1 MGGPGPGEAG
11 DRGPGLSLPDVLA
24 VAYVLRLEDLARD
37 VHAHTIAGAIAQ
49 ALGAEQVAG
58 DRADWNAVK
67 ARFDEALAAPP
78 ASESPR
84 DDSPR
89 GIKLRALGVA

>member
-1 MGGPGPGEAG
+1 M
-11 DRGPGLSLPDVLA
+11 SLAEVLA

-37 VHAHTIAGAIAQ
+37 VHAHTVGAAIAE
-49 ALGAEQVAG
+49 AFGLRQVAG
-58 DRADWNAVK
+58 DAATWDLVK
-67 ARFDEALAAPP
+67 RSFDVELAAPP
-78 ASESPR
+78 AGETDTR

>member
-1 MGGPGPGEAG
+1 
-11 DRGPGLSLPDVLA
+11 VLA

-37 VHAHTIAGAIAQ
+37 VHAHTVAACLAQ
-49 ALGAEQVAG
+49 ALGMQQVAG
-58 DRADWNAVK
+58 DRADWDLVK
-67 ARFDEALAAPP
+67 ARFDAELAAPP
-78 ASESPR
+78 AGEGPH